1 MTLTSARVTP
11 RSQRYLPSIV
21 KPARQKDFMKLAAFS
36 YQGASLVGVVDAA
49 CVNVTPAE
57 GVNDMVELIERFDDF
72 RPRLTSPGRSIPLAD
87 VRLRAPIA
95 VPRRNIFCVGKNYRE
110 HAKEFS
116 RSGFEAGAVQGAEI
130 DEYPAVFSKGPNTVV
145 GPCDEVQLHGN
156 VTSSVDYEAELAVII
171 GIGGKDISAERA
183 YGHVFGYTIA
193 NDVTARDLQK
203 NHKQWFLGK
212 TLDSFCPMGPWIT
225 TADELDPEDLEV
237 DCWVNGERRQHA
249 HTSDLIFD
257 IPHLISTI
265 SAGLALVPGDII
277 ATGTPAGVGIG
288 FSPPKFLKAGDV
300 VAIEIS
306 KLGRIENQFV

>member
-1 MTLTSARVTP
+1 MTLMSARVAP

-21 KPARQKDFMKLAAFS
+21 KPVRQKVFMKLAAFT
-36 YQGASLVGVVDAA
+36 YQGAGVVGVVDAA
-49 CVNVTPAE
+49 GVNVTPAE
-57 GVNDMVELIERFDDF
+57 GVNDIVELIERFDDF

-110 HAKEFS
+110 HAEEFS
-116 RSGFEAGAVQGAEI
+116 RSGFEAGAVKGAEI
-130 DEYPAVFSKGPNTVV
+130 DAYPAVFSKGPNTVV
-145 GPCDEVQLHGN
+145 GPRDEVQLHAN

-171 GIGGKDISAERA
+171 GIGGKDIPAERA
-183 YGHVFGYTIA
+183 YRHVFGYTIV
-193 NDVTARDLQK
+193 NDVTARDRQK

-237 DCWVNGERRQHA
+237 DCWVNGEHRQHA

>member
-1 MTLTSARVTP
+1 
-11 RSQRYLPSIV
+11 
-21 KPARQKDFMKLAAFS
+21 MKFAAYT
-36 YQGASLVGVVDAA
+36 YQGADRIGVVDAD
-49 CVNVTPAE
+49 
-57 GVNDMVELIERFDDF
+57 GVNIRAIDGVIGMVDLIERFGQ
-72 RPRLTSPGRSIPLAD
+72 LKSALAAPGPSTPLAD

-116 RSGFEAGAVQGAEI
+116 RSGFEAGAVKGAEI

-145 GPCDEVQLHGN
+145 GPHDEVQLHAN

-171 GIGGKDISAERA
+171 GVGGKDIAAERA
-183 YGHVFGYTIA
+183 YSHVFGYTIV
-193 NDVTARDLQK
+193 NDVTARDRQK
-203 NHKQWFLGK
+203 NHKQWYLGK

-225 TADELDPEDLEV
+225 TSEELDPENLEV
-237 DCWVNGERRQHA
+237 SCHVNGERRQHA
-249 HTSDLIFD
+249 NTRDLIFN

-265 SAGLALVPGDII
+265 SAGLTLVPGDII

-288 FSPPKFLKAGDV
+288 FSPPKFLKHGDV

-306 KLGRIENQFV
+306 KLGKIENRFV